1 MKVVNEE
8 SKEIELFIHSKPR
21 DTKEESMQKRVQSL
35 FIEKLQ
41 YLNDGLTL
49 KRRTKSYD
57 KVIET
62 IGRIKEKYSSIAQ
75 YYSITVTKEVDGDN
89 AIAITWSEKTTLEN
103 KSAING
109 IYCLRTNNQT
119 MDEKTLWKTYTTL
132 TDLESVFKSL
142 KSELGLRPIFH
153 QTQTRVDGHLFITLL
168 AYSIIHTIRY
178 KLKQKGIHYS
188 WDTIRDILRNQK
200 RITTSMKCKDNTTL
214 HIRQSSQLNDA
225 QKEIYDALGINYKA
239 GAVIKTYIE

>member
-1 MKVVNEE
+1 M
-8 SKEIELFIHSKPR
+8 
-21 DTKEESMQKRVQSL
+21 
-35 FIEKLQ
+35 
-41 YLNDGLTL
+41 
-49 KRRTKSYD
+49 
-57 KVIET
+57 IET
-62 IGRIKEKYSSIAQ
+62 IGRLKEKYPSISQ
-75 YYSITVTKEVDGDN
+75 YYSTTVTKDPDSDN
-89 AIAITWSEKTTLEN
+89 AIDITWSEKKTLDN

-188 WDTIRDILRNQK
+188 WDTIRHILRNQK
-200 RITTSMKCKDNTTL
+200 RITTSMKCKDGSTL
-214 HIRQSSQLNDA
+214 YIRQSSELNEK
-225 QKEIYDALGINYKA
+225 QKEIYDALEIKYGA
-239 GAVIKTYIE
+239 GDVTKTFIE